1 MWFFQILTYINFR
14 ETNGIN
20 MAFFTQA
27 LCWEYY
33 TKPKNLVV
41 IQFIK
46 YPNFELKIKK
56 RKKKKKRKEKNI
68 RIWSF
73 FQILT
78 HDNYEQTNG
87 VQLEFFY
94 TSPILR
100 IPQQTEGGSIIHFK
114 YHNFKIKS

>member
-1 MWFFQILTYINFR
+1 
-14 ETNGIN
+14 

-33 TKPKNLVV
+33 SKPKNLVV

-46 YPNFELKIKK
+46 YPNFELKIE
-56 RKKKKKRKEKNI
+56 KKKKKKKENKRKEKNI

-87 VQLEFFY
+87 VQLEFF
-94 TSPILR
+94 L
-100 IPQQTEGGSIIHFK
+100 H
-114 YHNFKIKS
+114 KSYPENNTAN

>member
-33 TKPKNLVV
+33 SKPKNLVV

-56 RKKKKKRKEKNI
+56 RKKKKKKKREKYQN
-68 RIWSF
+68 
-73 FQILT
+73 
-78 HDNYEQTNG
+78 
-87 VQLEFFY
+87 LEFF
-94 TSPILR
+94 S
-100 IPQQTEGGSIIHFK
+100 
-114 YHNFKIKS
+114 NFDT